1 MTFAVSQSVLPW
13 TQVYVI
19 SSVPLVSVS
28 IDLCSAVV
36 LITIVAMNLA
46 ATTVVMTAMPE
57 TLERVGMT
65 ATRGMT
71 VMLGTAATTAALGT
85 IVTRGMTT
93 GMIVHPTAANG
104 PGLHPGVPT
113 TTIGGPPGLLPG
125 GMRKSEGLQG
135 TMTAGVATMMTG
147 ETLTLIIMTVV
158 GTTENATTVTTTE
171 LQGTPMGTMD
181 GRAKDP

>member
-1 MTFAVSQSVLPW
+1 M
-13 TQVYVI
+13 
-19 SSVPLVSVS
+19 
-28 IDLCSAVV
+28 
-36 LITIVAMNLA
+36 
-46 ATTVVMTAMPE
+46 TVVTTDTPV
-57 TLERVGMT
+57 TLGMVGTT

-71 VMLGTAATTAALGT
+71 VMLRTAATTVTPGT
-85 IVTRGMTT
+85 TA
-93 GMIVHPTAANG
+93 GMIVHPTAVNG
-104 PGLHPGVPT
+104 PGLRPGAT
-113 TTIGGPPGLLPG
+113 TTMIGGPPGLLLPG